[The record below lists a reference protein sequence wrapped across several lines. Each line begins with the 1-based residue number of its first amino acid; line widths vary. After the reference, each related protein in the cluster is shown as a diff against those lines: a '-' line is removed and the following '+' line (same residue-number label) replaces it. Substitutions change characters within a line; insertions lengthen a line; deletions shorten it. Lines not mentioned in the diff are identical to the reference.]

1 MHAFLQSDEVVMQI
15 TLLCQHK
22 KIFHS
27 QYYLLFELNC
37 FGHKSIVVPFLATK
51 LKLHLY
57 FKLNIIHQQR
67 LAVFPTLW
75 PDRKLCAAHCTFDKK
90 QKLAVGSGSQL

>member
-1 MHAFLQSDEVVMQI
+1 MRGGNGEVPEWFAELQRKPKLTMRCTHFWQSDEVVMQI

-37 FGHKSIVVPFLATK
+37 FGHKSTVVPLLATK
-51 LKLHLY
+51 LK
-57 FKLNIIHQQR
+57 
-67 LAVFPTLW
+67 
-75 PDRKLCAAHCTFDKK
+75 
-90 QKLAVGSGSQL
+90 